1 MAATGPR
8 RLLVWDLP
16 TRLFHWLLV
25 VAVAGCWW
33 TGERGPVE
41 THALLGYVVL
51 ALLLFRLA
59 WGLVG
64 SETARF
70 SSFVRG
76 PRAALAHLRHL
87 ARRGPLDHP
96 AGHNAA
102 GGWAVILLLL
112 ALTVVSVSGLF
123 LYDDEIYWA
132 PLNGWV
138 GEETAETLHWLHHFG
153 FDVLLALIAIH
164 ILAVIAYFAIKRLD
178 LVRPMLT
185 GRADLPASVAPPRI
199 APTMLALLLAIA
211 AAASVWALVS
221 FAA

>member
-1 MAATGPR
+1 MTAAGFR

-16 TRLFHWLLV
+16 TRLFHWALV
-25 VAVAGCWW
+25 LAVAGCWW

-41 THALLGYVVL
+41 THALLGYIVL

-76 PRAALAHLRHL
+76 PRAALDHLRHL
-87 ARRGPLDHP
+87 FRRGALDHP
-96 AGHNAA
+96 VGHNAA

-112 ALTVVSVSGLF
+112 VLTLVSVSGLF

-138 GEETAETLHWLHHFG
+138 GEETAERLHWLHHFG
-153 FDVLLALIAIH
+153 FDLLLALVAIH
-164 ILAVIAYFAIKRLD
+164 ILAVIAYFAVKRLD
-178 LVRPMLT
+178 LIRPMLT
-185 GRADLPASVAPPRI
+185 GRADLPASVAAPRI
-199 APTMLALLLAIA
+199 APIALALVLAVVA
-211 AAASVWALVS
+211 AALVWALVA

>member
-1 MAATGPR
+1 MAATEMR

-16 TRLFHWLLV
+16 TRLFHWTLV
-25 VAVAGCWW
+25 LAVAGCWW

-51 ALLLFRLA
+51 ALLLFRLT

-76 PRAALAHLRHL
+76 PRAALDHLRHL
-87 ARRGPLDHP
+87 FRRGPLDHP
-96 AGHNAA
+96 VGHNAA
-102 GGWAVILLLL
+102 GGWAVMLLLL
-112 ALTVVSVSGLF
+112 VSGLVAVTGLF

-132 PLNGWV
+132 PLNAWV
-138 GEETAETLHWLHHFG
+138 SEESAERLHRLHHQG
-153 FDVLLALIAIH
+153 FDLLLVLIAIH
-164 ILAVIAYFAIKRLD
+164 VLAVGFYLLAKRLD

-185 GRADLPASVAPPRI
+185 GRADLPASVGQPFI
-199 APTMLALLLAIA
+199 ASPVLAVALAT
-211 AAASVWALVS
+211 AASLLVWALVS